1 MTRAYKEFA
10 TTHLF
15 EKWGRTLMPKAKQ
28 VLTDIIN
35 VTGLSVTSE
44 DVARDL
50 KDLVHEL
57 SKDALLRISFQ
68 ISHFS
73 PVNLAKMLPERPI

>member
-10 TTHLF
+10 NTHLF
-15 EKWGRTLMPKAKQ
+15 EKWGTLMPKAKQ
-28 VLTDIIN
+28 VLTDIVN
-35 VTGLSVTSE
+35 VTGLSVASE

-57 SKDALLRISFQ
+57 SKDTLLRISFQ

-73 PVNLAKMLPERPI
+73 PADLVKMLPAE